1 MSDLTLTRRASDRLR
16 ALFLARQQAELE
28 AARFLEGLLAASG
41 YTLAE
46 FRSYDDETAT
56 ITIEEAEAA
65 HSPVVTN
72 RSTTTAAST

>member
-1 MSDLTLTRRASDRLR
+1 MTEIAVPRKASDRLR

-41 YTLAE
+41 HTLAE

-56 ITIEEAEAA
+56 ITIEEADPPPA
-65 HSPVVTN
+65 
-72 RSTTTAAST
+72 